1 MKKMF
6 LEAVSIVERLIND
19 VTFMCRSRKKATYFT
34 RKNCTMGFRDLILF
48 QINFTKKSLQLEL
61 DAFLNNTNGGGSITK
76 QAYSEARRKILPTA
90 FIEMSDGIID
100 WYYNDHDD
108 FKKFRDYRLSAIDG
122 SITQLPD
129 TARLRDAYGYAEGNG
144 APMARAKVA
153 ALYDL
158 ENDLILSSV
167 IDNYKTGERDL
178 AKRLIN
184 DLRKK
189 GLKNDLILFDRGY
202 CGAWFYWY
210 LEHSEVKYLMRA
222 KEDTQ
227 IKAAQKPDQ
236 IINFTVRGK
245 KKIKM
250 RIVRFLLD
258 SGEEEVLVT
267 NLLDEDLSLDDFKK
281 LYFRRWGIETKFN
294 ELKNRLEIQ
303 NFSGETVTAI
313 KQDFYASIFLSNMAA
328 LAKHDAN
335 EAITERN
342 KDKDLKYEYKVNTNI
357 LVGKLKD
364 RLILMLL
371 EPNPVK
377 RTALYQKIME
387 EISANVVPIRPDRS
401 YPRRKGARA
410 TKHPRN
416 HKRAF

>member
-1 MKKMF
+1 M
-6 LEAVSIVERLIND
+6 
-19 VTFMCRSRKKATYFT
+19 
-34 RKNCTMGFRDLILF
+34 
-48 QINFTKKSLQLEL
+48 
-61 DAFLNNTNGGGSITK
+61 
-76 QAYSEARRKILPTA
+76 
-90 FIEMSDGIID
+90 
-100 WYYNDHDD
+100 
-108 FKKFRDYRLSAIDG
+108 
-122 SITQLPD
+122 
-129 TARLRDAYGYAEGNG
+129 
-144 APMARAKVA
+144 
-153 ALYDL
+153 
-158 ENDLILSSV
+158 
-167 IDNYKTGERDL
+167 
-178 AKRLIN
+178 
-184 DLRKK
+184 
-189 GLKNDLILFDRGY
+189 
-202 CGAWFYWY
+202 
-210 LEHSEVKYLMRA
+210 
-222 KEDTQ
+222 
-227 IKAAQKPDQ
+227 
-236 IINFTVRGK
+236 
-245 KKIKM
+245 
-250 RIVRFLLD
+250 
-258 SGEEEVLVT
+258 LVT

-313 KQDFYASIFLSNMAA
+313 EQDFYASIFLSNMAA